1 MSGEEDV
8 LNLVV
13 TRDEALVLCE
23 LLARFTET
31 DRLTLIHNAEF
42 VALSRLSGQ
51 LEKMLVEPLGS
62 DYEVVIDSARTR
74 IAAGFEGLAPS
85 VLADTESGRR
95 VDIRLGPEET
105 TLLLSFAETAALT
118 RSMLVPA
125 DTLSG
130 SAVECDALRESCADL
145 LLRVG
150 FDESY
155 KPTPQGRL
163 LEGLID
169 KLFVE

>member
-1 MSGEEDV
+1 
-8 LNLVV
+8 
-13 TRDEALVLCE
+13 
-23 LLARFTET
+23 
-31 DRLTLIHNAEF
+31 
-42 VALSRLSGQ
+42 
-51 LEKMLVEPLGS
+51 
-62 DYEVVIDSARTR
+62 
-74 IAAGFEGLAPS
+74 
-85 VLADTESGRR
+85 
-95 VDIRLGPEET
+95 
-105 TLLLSFAETAALT
+105 
-118 RSMLVPA
+118 MLVPA